1 MDDVKVEKIC
11 KDVVD
16 LLLSV
21 KLGKITK
28 EVTFEE
34 VISKIGEKTIGY
46 EDTTRIIREMREK
59 KYGY

>member
-28 EVTFEE
+28 EVTLEE